1 MPWGP
6 WIDEID
12 SDVDQYE
19 RTLSKLAIADN
30 QYFEAILGSERA
42 NVAESGL
49 DAKTHALVRLGAL
62 IAAGA
67 AAPGFMWSVDAARR
81 GGATNDEIVGCLI
94 AAVPALGV
102 ARVVSAAPELA
113 LALGFDV
120 SAALEESGP
129 LTPVKP

>member
-6 WIDEID
+6 WDDEIG
-12 SDVDQYE
+12 SDVDRHE
-19 RTLSKLAIADN
+19 RTLAKLAIADN
-30 QYFEAILGSERA
+30 QYYEAILGSERA
-42 NVAESGL
+42 NLEESGL
-49 DAKTHALVRLGAL
+49 DAKTHALVRLGSL

-67 AAPGFMWSVDAARR
+67 ASPGFMWSVEAARR
-81 GGATNDEIVGCLI
+81 SGASDDEIVGCLI

-120 SAALEESGP
+120 SAALEQSP
-129 LTPVKP
+129 LSPVEP

>member
-6 WIDEID
+6 WAGETG
-12 SDVDQYE
+12 SAVDRYE

-30 QYFEAILGSERA
+30 QYYEAILGSEGA
-42 NVAESGL
+42 NREESRL

-62 IAAGA
+62 IATGA
-67 AAPGFMWSVDAARR
+67 LSPGFMWSVEAARR
-81 GGATNDEIVGCLI
+81 SGASNDEIVGCLI

-102 ARVVSAAPELA
+102 VRVVSAAPELA

-129 LTPVKP
+129 LTPVEP